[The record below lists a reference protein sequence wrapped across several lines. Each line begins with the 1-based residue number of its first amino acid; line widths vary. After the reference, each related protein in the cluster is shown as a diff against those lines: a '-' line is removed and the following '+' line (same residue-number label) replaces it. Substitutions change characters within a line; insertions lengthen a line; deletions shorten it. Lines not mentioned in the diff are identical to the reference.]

1 MQRNE
6 QFPTCGNVEQ
16 QTFIVGKLCHCR
28 GKKRLGCINHALF
41 TEGCNRFVT
50 TGAQVLLV
58 INEYRC
64 PKLLRNVK
72 KRATTNAHHSV
83 GSDNGRVWQ

>member
-1 MQRNE
+1 MQCNE

-41 TEGCNRFVT
+41 AKRCDCFVAAGT
-50 TGAQVLLV
+50 QMLFV
-58 INEYRC
+58 INEHRR

-72 KRATTNAHHSV
+72 KRASANAHHSI
-83 GSDNGRVWQ
+83 GADNGCVWQ